1 MCIIYNAGVSTKK
14 SVRTYGLF
22 FFWYGMVFEWCTISE
37 YHTMRIMFGFFFI
50 YLFICQIRNLSKTC
64 FWKDNFHSQKIFA
77 TFLYR
82 HLCFFFLPTKQI
94 SITPYTFMNWK
105 FRFFFSSLLNYKA
118 CAKLSMKYVKSIPW
132 IFSYL
137 RHIRKYNF
145 LWKWY
150 TS

>member
-1 MCIIYNAGVSTKK
+1 MFVLFVLY
-14 SVRTYGLF
+14 VRIWYMNDDLLF
-22 FFWYGMVFEWCTISE
+22 FKYTMTMATEVRYLKIIFSFHSIFFRVKFKIYQKLISE
-37 YHTMRIMFGFFFI
+37 RIISIPQRYSQRFPIQFFF
-50 YLFICQIRNLSKTC
+50 S
-64 FWKDNFHSQKIFA
+64 
-77 TFLYR
+77 
-82 HLCFFFLPTKQI
+82 FFYPFTKQI

-105 FRFFFSSLLNYKA
+105 FRCFFFLPSLNYKA